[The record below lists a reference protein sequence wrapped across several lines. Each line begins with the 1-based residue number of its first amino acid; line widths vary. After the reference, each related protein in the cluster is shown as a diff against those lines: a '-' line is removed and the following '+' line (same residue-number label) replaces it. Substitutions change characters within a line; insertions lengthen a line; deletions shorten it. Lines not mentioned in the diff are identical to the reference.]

1 MATASETAMM
11 IVVVVV
17 MEIATSATMIPEVV
31 VLKFPV
37 MRDSVIVKS
46 NAPYDHI
53 VVSQEADSVTANPTY
68 EEPAADKAVVVCQ
81 KAVTE

>member
-1 MATASETAMM
+1 MM

-17 MEIATSATMIPEVV
+17 MEIPATSMVPEVV

-37 MRDSVIVKS
+37 MRDPVIVKS
-46 NAPYDHI
+46 NVPHDHI
-53 VVSQEADSVTANPTY
+53 VVSFRKPILVTANPAY

-81 KAVTE
+81 KSL